1 MCVSALHTLLTYCLA
16 RSECQKEHLS
26 QLRLSLSSPLF
37 WPTSSMD
44 ETTRSSGGSG
54 GGNSSY
60 THLDRR
66 RRRRRRILSRV
77 IRAICVYSASQ
88 SVIEIFLL
96 SLSADIIKR
105 LALYVRAPLLEARLG
120 WFNQR
125 NEKLSVF
132 YFFLLSWALVL
143 LFTARLLAGCDCL
156 LPVGLHRRAHLC
168 WMPAATAV
176 VSHKFGLCILVLTI
190 AVSYWPV
197 QVNNINEQW
206 ERDRYNWFF
215 FHGILG
221 NIFSDFLFLLSLCV
235 LL

>member
-16 RSECQKEHLS
+16 SSECQKEHLS

-44 ETTRSSGGSG
+44 ETTRSG
-54 GGNSSY
+54 GGGNNSSY
-60 THLDRR
+60 THNTH
-66 RRRRRRILSRV
+66 RRRRIPSRV

-105 LALYVRAPLLEARLG
+105 LYVRAPLLVARLR

-125 NEKLSVF
+125 NEKLGVL
-132 YFFLLSWALVL
+132 FFPSLFHALVL

-156 LPVGLHRRAHLC
+156 LPLGFHRRAHLFAEC
-168 WMPAATAV
+168 QLLLQQWF
-176 VSHKFGLCILVLTI
+176 HINGLC
-190 AVSYWPV
+190 
-197 QVNNINEQW
+197 N
-206 ERDRYNWFF
+206 
-215 FHGILG
+215 LG
-221 NIFSDFLFLLSLCV
+221 FLL
-235 LL
+235 